1 MLGSIIKFF
10 VIGLLAIAGLG
21 IALGLLGAVFGV
33 AVFLASLLL
42 KVGVVALIGYG
53 AVKLFRAVTGRGKEK
68 QISAEDR
75 KWLES

>member
-21 IALGLLGAVFGV
+21 IALGLLGAVFGF
-33 AVFLASLLL
+33 AVFMVSLLL
-42 KVGVVALIGYG
+42 KVGVVAAIGYG
-53 AVKLFRAVTGRGKEK
+53 AVKLFQAVTGRGKEK

>member
-1 MLGSIIKFF
+1 MIGSIIKFF

-21 IALGLLGAVFGV
+21 LALGLLGAVFGV
-33 AVFLASLLL
+33 AVFLASMLL

-53 AVKLFRAVTGRGKEK
+53 AIKLFGALTGRGRVKE
-68 QISAEDR
+68 ISAEDR

>member
-21 IALGLLGAVFGV
+21 IALGVIGAVFGV

-42 KVGVVALIGYG
+42 KVGVVAAIGYG
-53 AVKLFRAVTGRGKEK
+53 AVKLFQAVTGRGKEK

>member
-21 IALGLLGAVFGV
+21 IALGLLGAVFGF
-33 AVFLASLLL
+33 AVFLASVLL
-42 KVGVVALIGYG
+42 KVGVVAAIGYG
-53 AVKLFRAVTGRGKEK
+53 AVKLFQAVTGRGKEK

>member
-33 AVFLASLLL
+33 AVFLAGLLL
-42 KVGVVALIGYG
+42 KVGVIAALGYG
-53 AVKLFRAVTGRGKEK
+53 AYHVFRAVTGKGRTKE
-68 QISAEDR
+68 ISAEDR